1 MADASNP
8 ENVAQVQTWQ
18 TDLKEL
24 HPDKQVLLVLN
35 KVDINSIEI
44 ENGIAI
50 SAKKGLGIDNLKS
63 KLVELIIGTFD
74 LQNETIVA
82 NARHHEALLKTAIAL
97 EKAQYDLDNGTT
109 GDFIAMDIREAMR
122 QLGNI
127 TGEIQIDKDLLGN
140 IFSKFCIGK

>member
-1 MADASNP
+1 
-8 ENVAQVQTWQ
+8 VLTWQ
-18 TDLKEL
+18 TDLIKL
-24 HPDKQVLLVLN
+24 HPDKHVLLVLN
-35 KVDINSIEI
+35 KVDINSVEI
-44 ENGIAI
+44 ENSIAI

-63 KLVELIIGTFD
+63 KLVELIIGSFD

-82 NARHHEALLKTAIAL
+82 NARHHEALLKTATAL
-97 EKAQYDLDNGTT
+97 EKAQFDLDNGTT